1 MAMHLPRHGLKVES
15 VPSKEPK
22 EKIKTDLPTR
32 SKWQIGLC
40 LWYKPYRGG
49 AACRRGS
56 EASPSGDS
64 KGHSPWRAFGD
75 FPRVGK
81 VTRVQGGAPAGGC
94 RDYQSRINSRGA
106 DHGKAMI
113 SRSARIKGGVQRRAL
128 ALLAKGEC
136 RGALPLCTPLDF
148 WRAIEYTITES

>member
-1 MAMHLPRHGLKVES
+1 M
-15 VPSKEPK
+15 
-22 EKIKTDLPTR
+22 
-32 SKWQIGLC
+32 C
-40 LWYKPYRGG
+40 
-49 AACRRGS
+49 CRGS

-64 KGHSPWRAFGD
+64 KGRSPWRAFGD

-113 SRSARIKGGVQRRAL
+113 SRSALPMGGVQRRAL
-128 ALLAKGEC
+128 ALLAKGEWKGGVAPPPPPPFFLGN
-136 RGALPLCTPLDF
+136 RGK
-148 WRAIEYTITES
+148 IK